1 MMIFSSPI
9 TEFQLRSSG
18 NPPPGH
24 PESSAVARVP
34 VLASRAGPLLSSS
47 IPGVSRSALG
57 CSLSQD
63 RASLW
68 VGLLSA
74 VMALQRNPHL
84 LKDAMM
90 HRDDA
95 DT

>member
-9 TEFQLRSSG
+9 TGFLLRSSG

-34 VLASRAGPLLSSS
+34 VLASRAVPPFSSS
-47 IPGVSRSALG
+47 ISGVSRSALG

-68 VGLLSA
+68 VGLLPAA
-74 VMALQRNPHL
+74 VALQRNSHHL
-84 LKDAMM
+84 KGDV
-90 HRDDA
+90 DV
-95 DT
+95 